1 MVSKPFNHIAIVTK
15 LINEDFLPLK
25 SELIGVNIM
34 VVYHTAIWCQ
44 KTEKQE
50 N

>member
-1 MVSKPFNHIAIVTK
+1 MPFNHTAIVTQ

-25 SELIGVNIM
+25 SELIGVNGM
-34 VVYHTAIWCQ
+34 SVDHTAIWCQ

-50 N
+50 K